1 MWWKKYMTSL
11 KNKRIL
17 ITGGAGSIGQ
27 ELVRQLCVKNKI
39 FILDTNETG
48 AFDLTEELKQKG
60 YWVHCRIG
68 DVRQKETV
76 HDVFSDFKPEVVFH
90 AAAYKHVT
98 PMEWYPEEAVSVNIQ
113 GTLNVVREAKKW
125 ETLEKFVYISTD
137 KVVNAK
143 SVMGASKLMGE
154 IIVRNQDHRFVAVR
168 FGNVMGSRGSVLPI
182 WQGQMDRGEPLTV
195 TDPKAERYMMS
206 IPQAVTLI
214 IEAAQKGTD
223 GEIYILDMGER
234 INVLSFARE
243 IVERSNY
250 HTKPVLPHTGGS
262 GGGQIAVEGAPISII
277 GLRPG
282 EALIEELMTEEEKKR
297 AKKTGNFWI
306 IQK

>member
-1 MWWKKYMTSL
+1 MTTLSD
-11 KNKRIL
+11 KRIL
-17 ITGGAGSIGQ
+17 VTGGAGSIGS
-27 ELVRQLCVKNKI
+27 ELVRQLAENNKV

-60 YWVHCRIG
+60 KWVHCRIG

-125 ETLEKFVYISTD
+125 ESLEKFVYISTD

-154 IIVRNQDHRFVAVR
+154 IIVRNQDQRFVAVR

-182 WQGQMDRGEPLTV
+182 WQAQMDRGEPLTV
-195 TDPKAERYMMS
+195 TDERAERFMMS
-206 IPQAVTLI
+206 IPQAVGLI
-214 IEAAQKGTD
+214 IEAAQRGTN

-234 INVLSFARE
+234 INVLEFAKR
-243 IVERSNY
+243 IVSESHY
-250 HTKPVLPHTGGS
+250 KATKGDDI
-262 GGGQIAVEGAPISII
+262 QII
-277 GLRPG
+277 GLRAG
-282 EALIEELMTEEEKKR
+282 ETLTEELMTEEEQKR
-297 AKKTGNFWI
+297 ATKDGHFWI
-306 IQK
+306 IKK